1 MLRYQIKYLKLLTFQ
16 PPSHDKKLEG
26 DIVSCCSQ
34 GLGTVSIEN
43 ISPGLG
49 SRNPGHSKSQD
60 KEFVRDGRFILEG
73 KGTIFGLVGIKE
85 TAFNFS
91 FQ

>member
-1 MLRYQIKYLKLLTFQ
+1 MIRNSRGTLFHVAPR
-16 PPSHDKKLEG
+16 
-26 DIVSCCSQ
+26 VW
-34 GLGTVSIEN
+34 GLY
-43 ISPGLG
+43 PL
-49 SRNPGHSKSQD
+49 RNPGHSKSQD